1 MSRGGAKT
9 LTCTA
14 TLFPLFE
21 HNVLSRLFL
30 FLLLLLRW
38 VGGLG
43 IISGLHALPV
53 PLVGGFLIVQDAP
66 LADKVS
72 WADVADKG
80 GILAVVAAVLS
91 ALTTCKAA
99 AATAVA
105 GTLLV
110 GMAHLDLSHP
120 PYSNLW
126 WVSLAG
132 AACRVAGM
140 SQSDCDSQSSDWTVQ
155 HTQRLACLELWG
167 SFQLQLQRQGLLKKR
182 NTTES
187 CINGRFPDPPSPPH
201 CSHSFRVMV
210 LVWRILDARAAA
222 TRASR
227 AVTRSIV
234 RDAIAR

>member
-1 MSRGGAKT
+1 
-9 LTCTA
+9 L
-14 TLFPLFE
+14 
-21 HNVLSRLFL
+21 
-30 FLLLLLRW
+30 LLLLLRW

-105 GTLLV
+105 GTLPV

-140 SQSDCDSQSSDWTVQ
+140 SQSDCTHSLVTGRSSTLSGWHV
-155 HTQRLACLELWG
+155 L
-167 SFQLQLQRQGLLKKR
+167 SFG
-182 NTTES
+182 
-187 CINGRFPDPPSPPH
+187 
-201 CSHSFRVMV
+201 
-210 LVWRILDARAAA
+210 
-222 TRASR
+222 
-227 AVTRSIV
+227 AVSSYSYRGKV
-234 RDAIAR
+234 F